1 MHGVMVATHAV
12 GRHGSGA
19 SDGDRTAEIGGA
31 VTLVNTDLK
40 SRGGEGVDVEVE
52 ERRHRM
58 SRSRRAAIL
67 QDPVAN

>member
-1 MHGVMVATHAV
+1 MGVMVATHAV

-40 SRGGEGVDVEVE
+40 RRGEGWTSKVE